1 MQDGP
6 LKKFIEDAKHLNAEE
21 AGKLLESSDIAKV
34 HDEIAEEGQ
43 TKVVL
48 FIFNPKLFLSD
59 TFNNFSNSRV

>member
-48 FIFNPKLFLSD
+48 FIFNLKIFLSG
-59 TFNNFSNSRV
+59 TSNNFSNSRV